1 MITLLV
7 LTPVFKNMPQNAQ
20 GAIIIAAVIG
30 LVKYEEWL
38 YLWKA
43 CPALASGEG
52 GSLGRLTAAS
62 AAPVEHSGSR
72 SPEPHSSTSSPAALQ
87 AVSITCSSFGQKQ

>member
-1 MITLLV
+1 MMIVLLV

-43 CPALASGEG
+43 CPALVHDE
-52 GSLGRLTAAS
+52 
-62 AAPVEHSGSR
+62 
-72 SPEPHSSTSSPAALQ
+72 
-87 AVSITCSSFGQKQ
+87 ID